1 MHYVSVGKRD
11 DRKLQG
17 NLVSSGLG
25 LSQGCVLVEPAGHR
39 IPPAS
44 VGVAWP
50 LGHLFP

>member
-44 VGVAWP
+44 VGVA
-50 LGHLFP
+50 